1 MSENISLFE
10 SATRK
15 KFRFASPR
23 GELTVE
29 QLWDVPLL
37 SSDGLN
43 LDSIAKAVNKD
54 LKAATEE
61 SFVATGRSPAHGVIE
76 AKLNIVKRVIEVKLN
91 EQAEAKKRAEN
102 KAKRDKLIGALAAK
116 QDGKFEKM
124 SEKQLFAELDAL
136 DD

>member
-15 KFRFASPR
+15 KFRFTSPR

-29 QLWDVPLL
+29 QLWELPLL

-43 LDSIAKAVNKD
+43 LDAIAKTVNKD

-61 SFVATGRSPAHGVIE
+61 SFVATERSPSHGAIE
-76 AKLNIVKRVIEVKLN
+76 AKLNVIKRIIEVKLN
-91 EQAEAKKRAEN
+91 EQAEAKKRAET
-102 KAKRDKLIGALAAK
+102 KAKREKIIAALADK
-116 QDGKFEKM
+116 QEVKLTKM
-124 SEKQLFAELDAL
+124 SEKQLLAELEAL